1 MILYNNW
8 HGLALVGMSF
18 FSGIRILND
27 PFVFQMFS
35 SLGFG
40 EGLMVQ
46 FILQYRIVGLS
57 LVIPSL
63 AKLYGI
69 IMNKVIFRKVSNIAL
84 FVVWTLAFFSFIA
97 STPPNLLSVFAATG
111 SFSAFGLLLKESA
124 KNE

>member
-1 MILYNNW
+1 MVLYNNW

-18 FSGIRILND
+18 FSGIRIFND
-27 PFVFQMFS
+27 PLLFQMFS

-40 EGLMVQ
+40 EGLMLQ

-57 LVIPSL
+57 LIISSL

-69 IMNKVIFRKVSNIAL
+69 TMNKVTFRRVSNIAL

-97 STPPNLLSVFAATG
+97 STPPNLFSVFAGTG

-124 KNE
+124 NNE